1 MTVPVKC
8 AALFFGP
15 LFGTLPTADMLVLGS
30 KVPALSIAFGS
41 VERRATALAISLASA
56 TAAA

>member
-1 MTVPVKC
+1 VKC

-30 KVPALSIAFGS
+30 KVPALSIAFGA